1 MKKNVTVLFF
11 LLSVL
16 LVKAQTLNP
25 TVINNYPSSVV
36 FQVFDFVNKTGI
48 DTEKQ
53 VAIADLIVE
62 RDNEIHTLLREGA
75 LHSNAVTVKNEY
87 DDKINALLDLEEK
100 YNKYVKGTKELN
112 KGKYSYTQF
121 AIAIRFKDSL
131 ELSTDQYQTMLTYAD
146 SLKVLKKAYYD
157 QNKSGFD
164 SRAYESERMTKA
176 LSNPQYDRLL
186 TLKNTSKATM
196 LAETDWKELEQR
208 GIDTSFN
215 KSVAMFELTRYY
227 LARENTYNKYQH
239 DLVKQKMQTRELYAN
254 RPTVIRVLQKI
265 RRNPDNDTAT
275 KIFKW

>member
-1 MKKNVTVLFF
+1 MKKNVSVLFF
-11 LLSVL
+11 LFSVL
-16 LVKAQTLNP
+16 LVKAQTLSP

-36 FQVFDFVNKTGI
+36 FQVFDFFNKTNI
-48 DTEKQ
+48 EAEKQ
-53 VAIADLIVE
+53 VAIADIIVE
-62 RDNEIHTLLREGA
+62 RDNAIHTLLKEGA
-75 LHSNAVTVKNEY
+75 LQSNVVTVKSQY

-112 KGKYSYTQF
+112 KDKYSYTQF

-131 ELSTDQYQTMLTYAD
+131 ELSPAQYQTMLNYAD
-146 SLKVLKKAYYD
+146 SLKLLKKAFYA
-157 QNKSGFD
+157 QNKSSLD

-186 TLKNTSKATM
+186 TLKNSSKAEM

-208 GIDTSFN
+208 GIDSSFN
-215 KSVAMFELTRYY
+215 KPVALAELTRYY